1 MKQLAP
7 DFAKLIGIGLLALPA
22 PHSSAADAADCKAD
36 NCMRPPADAIPTA
49 RPATVALY
57 GKSAVR
63 PDLLRDPDAGAESE
77 WRNNMV
83 ARNNQENLD
92 CPLSFGIGGDLS
104 AKGYKGL
111 RLFGATHTLSRP
123 AGKEAP

>member
-1 MKQLAP
+1 MKQLAL
-7 DFAKLIGIGLLALPA
+7 DLARLIGSGLLALPA
-22 PHSSAADAADCKAD
+22 AAQTAAQAAK
-36 NCMRPPADAIPTA
+36 
-49 RPATVALY
+49 PATVALY
-57 GKSAVR
+57 GKTAVR
-63 PDLLRDPDAGAESE
+63 PDLLRDPDAGAKSE

-92 CPLSFGIGGDLS
+92 CPLSFGIGGDLG

-111 RLFGATHTLSRP
+111 RLFGTTHTLSRP